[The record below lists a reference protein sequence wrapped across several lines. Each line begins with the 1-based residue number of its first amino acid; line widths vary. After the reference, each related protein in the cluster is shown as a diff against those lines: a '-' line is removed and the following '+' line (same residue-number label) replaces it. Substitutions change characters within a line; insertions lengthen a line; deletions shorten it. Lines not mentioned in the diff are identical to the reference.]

1 MAVGATRNVGRMDG
15 AKQIGTLFFYLA
27 LALAMTYPL
36 AAHFTDGVLGP
47 PGDNFE
53 YLYKLWWFKHALF
66 DLGVSP
72 FYNAQVFYPE
82 GYHLALHEM
91 SLANMWLGMPL
102 TILWGEVVSYN
113 ALVLLSFVL
122 SGFGAYL
129 VAFRL
134 TRQRV
139 AALLSG
145 VVFAFCAYRMAHL
158 GAGHLNLLG
167 TQWLPFLF
175 LCLEQVLGAKRVSAA
190 VLAGVFFGLSALS
203 SWYYVPMVAIAAG
216 VYLSWRGRPWRERLR
231 DRSLWQGVFVALIV
245 AGFLMA
251 PSLVQ
256 TAQQWSQREMAFS
269 LREVDIFSASVGDFV
284 VPNPM
289 HPLWGKPLAPY
300 YLERQDVPEYIVSL
314 SWVAMVLGVA
324 ALWPRLAHDKFRNL
338 LAGDRS
344 RPGRKRT
351 RSAYALLLGLSLVLA
366 LGTTLHIDGQRV
378 YIRVPAWIERSFT
391 AVMGLLAN
399 RLALH
404 PMPSYYDLRLADA
417 IYAPLPTLV
426 CYLYLPFFDAM
437 RVWTRFGVISAFALA
452 ILAGIGLARVMR
464 GVAMH
469 EDCAVP
475 PHPESCPNGG
485 SVGRGWAMGIAR
497 RRQWSAL
504 IGSVCLAAVVF
515 ELVAVPYPLG
525 WSEVRS
531 QPVDRWLAQQS
542 DGGAVIQLPLW
553 KAESGPGLHATTVHG
568 KPLGYG
574 YGAFFPRS
582 YRQARPVLWDFPTAQ
597 ALALLREWDVR
608 YVLVGAE
615 SYGAQW
621 PELKRRITQFDALN
635 LVASFVEEPL
645 YHSGWLAESLPD
657 FGRAFI
663 ADHVYVYEL
672 R

>member
-15 AKQIGTLFFYLA
+15 AKQIGTLFLYLVLA
-27 LALAMTYPL
+27 LVMTYPL

-129 VAFRL
+129 VAFRV

-175 LCLEQVLGAKRVSAA
+175 LCLEQLLGAKRVLAA

-216 VYLSWRGRPWRERLR
+216 VYLLWRGRPWRERLR

-289 HPLWGKPLAPY
+289 HPLWGKLLAPY

-314 SWVAMVLGVA
+314 SWVAIVLGVA

-437 RVWTRFGVISAFALA
+437 RVWTRFGVISVFALA

-464 GVAMH
+464 RVAMH
-469 EDCAVP
+469 GECAVS
-475 PHPESCPNGG
+475 PHPESCRNVG
-485 SVGRGWAMGIAR
+485 SVGQGWEIGIAR

-504 IGSVCLAAVVF
+504 IGSVCLAAAVF
-515 ELVAVPYPLG
+515 ELLAVPYPLG

-568 KPLGYG
+568 KPLAYG
-574 YGAFFPRS
+574 YGAFFPRR

-608 YVLVGAE
+608 YLLVGAE

-672 R
+672 K